1 MKTEFTLEA
10 KKINE
15 RVVKMDLYSEGKLIF
30 TYLEQDTIDSS
41 NILKH
46 CIVDIYNKVLMS
58 AIEDD

>member
-15 RVVKMDLYSEGKLIF
+15 RVIRMDLYSEGKLLF
-30 TYLEQDTIDSS
+30 TILEQDTIDSS

-46 CIVDIYNKVLMS
+46 CIVDIYNKVLVS
-58 AIEDD
+58 AIEED